1 MNTLASRLGRLC
13 ASVAI
18 AVSLVVIVAD
28 RKWYVD
34 AGVAALVAAS
44 LLGLAIHIHAVIRDA
59 TGPRGEVAGA
69 RAERIKRRPRPR
81 R

>member
-1 MNTLASRLGRLC
+1 MNTLATRLGRLC

-18 AVSLVVIVAD
+18 AVSLIAIVAD

-34 AGVAALVAAS
+34 AAVAALVAAS
-44 LLGLAIHIHAVIRDA
+44 LLGLAIHIHGVIREA
-59 TGPRGEVAGA
+59 TGPRGEIAGA
-69 RAERIKRRPRPR
+69 RAERSRRRPRPR